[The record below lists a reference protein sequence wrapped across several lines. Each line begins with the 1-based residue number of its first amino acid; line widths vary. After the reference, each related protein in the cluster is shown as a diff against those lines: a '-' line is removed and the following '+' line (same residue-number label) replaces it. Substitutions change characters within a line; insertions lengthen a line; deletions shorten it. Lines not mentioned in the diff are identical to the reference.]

1 MPRGAKLIFMTYKVY
16 VRKNQNGSFDIFRDG
31 NLFNASVKN
40 QDIEDHLRSHGIFE
54 DFLQDMLR
62 RLEEKGEATE
72 EMPVDTWKQVDV
84 VEV

>member
-1 MPRGAKLIFMTYKVY
+1 MNYEIY
-16 VRKNQNGSFDIFRDG
+16 VRKNQDGSFDIFRDG
-31 NLFNASVKN
+31 KLANASVKN
-40 QDIEDHLRSHGIFE
+40 RGIEDQLRSHGIFE
-54 DFLQDMLR
+54 DFLHDMLR